1 MTQKGV
7 CMNYVTRLIDEYDKL
22 SEKIDNLKKY
32 IAKGD
37 VENEKLLLS
46 QIHYMQGY
54 QTILKIRLRREGY
67 DV

>member
-1 MTQKGV
+1 MI
-7 CMNYVTRLIDEYDKL
+7 NEYDEL
-22 SEKIDNLKKY
+22 SERIEKLEKY

-37 VENEKLLLS
+37 VDDERLLLS
-46 QIHYMQGY
+46 QLHYMQGY